1 MADMNNVK
9 SDDKNSR
16 GMVLDIIVS
25 VLAVL
30 ALCGCC
36 FFWNCKYDLP
46 ATILSFAIVLAGS
59 GFLLLQ
65 HRKNRV
71 DANL

>member
-1 MADMNNVK
+1 MAEMNNTM
-9 SDDKNSR
+9 SDNKASR
-16 GMVLDIIVS
+16 GMILDIIVS
-25 VLAVL
+25 ILAVL
-30 ALCGCC
+30 ALFGCC

-46 ATILSFAIVLAGS
+46 ATILAFAIVLGGS